1 MAWGATRL
9 PWPVLLVLLASASW
23 AQETEFV
30 SALEGE
36 AVSVS
41 CRYQRSQ
48 PWQVKSC
55 CRQTRLGTCDIVVD
69 SSRTVARQPRF
80 SIRDNGSSGVFT
92 VTMTKL
98 RVKDSGTYWCG
109 IYRPYEISVLK
120 VIRLV
125 VSRAST
131 LPTTVSTRS
140 TRRVTVLASATS
152 PVTDSPPD
160 NQKFITLDVAVAVAV
175 LLLLVLTLALILV
188 LYLRKA
194 RGRAGKDADDSHHI
208 YDDLSVQK
216 EETTDFAQQM
226 VSGED
231 TGNICYASLIHL
243 NHSSPEDSI
252 YANTLPNLKPV
263 PDPILSVEYASI
275 AKSGPQSS
283 KSATLEEGP
292 GN

>member
-48 PWQVKSC
+48 HWQVKSC
-55 CRQTRLGTCDIVVD
+55 CRPTRLGTCDIVVD

-80 SIRDNGSSGVFT
+80 SIRDDGFSGIFT

-125 VSRAST
+125 VSQGEFFPFSCVRLRHLESQALEPERT
-131 LPTTVSTRS
+131 LEILSCNP
-140 TRRVTVLASATS
+140 LI
-152 PVTDSPPD
+152 
-160 NQKFITLDVAVAVAV
+160 KFITLDVAVAVAV

-194 RGRAGKDADDSHHI
+194 RGRAGKGEPLLLALGGPQSG
-208 YDDLSVQK
+208 
-216 EETTDFAQQM
+216 FAQQM

-231 TGNICYASLIHL
+231 TGNICYASLTHL
-243 NHSSPEDSI
+243 NHCSPEDSI
-252 YANTLPNLKPV
+252 YANTLPNLKPA

-275 AKSGPQSS
+275 ARSGPQSS